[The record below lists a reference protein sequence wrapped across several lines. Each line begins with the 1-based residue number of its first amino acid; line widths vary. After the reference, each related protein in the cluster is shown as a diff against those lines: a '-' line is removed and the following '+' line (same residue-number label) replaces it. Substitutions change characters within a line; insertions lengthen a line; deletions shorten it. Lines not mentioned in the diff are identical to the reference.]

1 MDMRFN
7 YVLVTEEL
15 NMNLSCMQRDLNS
28 GVAAVVRAIPRS
40 QNPLASQLLART
52 EGDSLVL
59 IGTDGETVAITYKLK
74 AAVAT
79 PGQITMEKA
88 RISNLVNNL
97 PNDEVT
103 LESSESG
110 NQAVVKCLRTK
121 AEIAGFNPDEFLVT
135 EFSGDTNISLPAQE
149 FRLALN
155 RTVVAAAQ
163 DDSRPVLTGVQ
174 FEFTANQLRLGAA
187 DGFRLSVHTLDIPGT
202 NVTQSVIV
210 PRNIV
215 REVIRLIDELPI
227 GTDNGSE
234 ATVEMQ
240 VEDAPDGGTRVGFTV
255 GPAQITASL
264 VQGSFPSY
272 EQLIPSDHEVSIE
285 VSVASLMETI
295 RRADGFA
302 RDSSNIVRFTATM
315 GSADNGGKLAIR
327 AQADESGTYDDEI
340 DATVLGG
347 DSNIAFNI
355 AYIRDILAV
364 IDVETIN
371 IEVTS
376 SGNPGVIK
384 ALGDD
389 RLIHVVMP
397 MYVQW

>member
-1 MDMRFN
+1 M
-7 YVLVTEEL
+7 
-15 NMNLSCMQRDLNS
+15 
-28 GVAAVVRAIPRS
+28 
-40 QNPLASQLLART
+40 
-52 EGDSLVL
+52 
-59 IGTDGETVAITYKLK
+59 
-74 AAVAT
+74 
-79 PGQITMEKA
+79 
-88 RISNLVNNL
+88 
-97 PNDEVT
+97 
-103 LESSESG
+103 
-110 NQAVVKCLRTK
+110 
-121 AEIAGFNPDEFLVT
+121 
-135 EFSGDTNISLPAQE
+135 
-149 FRLALN
+149 
-155 RTVVAAAQ
+155 
-163 DDSRPVLTGVQ
+163 
-174 FEFTANQLRLGAA
+174 
-187 DGFRLSVHTLDIPGT
+187 
-202 NVTQSVIV
+202 IV

-215 REVIRLIDELPI
+215 REVIRLIDELPFS
-227 GTDNGSE
+227 TENGSE
-234 ATVEMQ
+234 VTVEMQ
-240 VEDAPDGGTRVGFTV
+240 VEDAADGGTRVGFTV

-302 RDSSNIVRFTATM
+302 RDSSNIVRFTATV
-315 GSADNGGKLAIR
+315 GSADNVGKLAIR

>member
-1 MDMRFN
+1 
-7 YVLVTEEL
+7 
-15 NMNLSCMQRDLNS
+15 MNLSCMQKDLNS

-52 EGDSLVL
+52 EDDSLVL
-59 IGTDGETVAITYKLK
+59 VGTDGETVAITYKLK
-74 AAVAT
+74 AAIAT
-79 PGQITMEKA
+79 AGQITMEKA
-88 RISNLVNNL
+88 RISNLISNL

-135 EFSGDTNISLPAQE
+135 EFSGDTNVVLPAQE
-149 FRLALN
+149 FKLALN

-174 FEFTANQLRLGAA
+174 FEFSTNQLRLGAA
-187 DGFRLSVHTLDIPGT
+187 DGFRLSVHTLDLPGNDT
-202 NVTQSVIV
+202 VASVIV

-227 GTDNGSE
+227 STENSTD

-240 VEDAPDGGTRVGFTV
+240 LEDAPDGGTRVGFTV

-272 EQLIPSDHEVSIE
+272 EQLIPSDHEVSIN
-285 VSVASLMETI
+285 VSVAGLMETI

-302 RDSSNIVRFTATM
+302 RDSSNIVRFTATA
-315 GSADNGGKLAIR
+315 GKAGEGGKLAIR

-340 DATVLGG
+340 DATVTGG

-355 AYIRDILAV
+355 AYIRDILGV
-364 IDVETIN
+364 INVETIN

>member
-7 YVLVTEEL
+7 YVLVTEER

-59 IGTDGETVAITYKLK
+59 VGTDGETVAITYKLK

-149 FRLALN
+149 FKLALN

-174 FEFTANQLRLGAA
+174 FEFTPNQLRLGAA

-234 ATVEMQ
+234 VTVEMQ

-302 RDSSNIVRFTATM
+302 RDSSNIVRFTATV
-315 GSADNGGKLAIR
+315 GSADNVGKLAIR

-384 ALGDD
+384 AFGDD

>member
-1 MDMRFN
+1 
-7 YVLVTEEL
+7 
-15 NMNLSCMQRDLNS
+15 MQRDLNS

-52 EGDSLVL
+52 DGDSFVLV
-59 IGTDGETVAITYKLK
+59 GTDGETVAITYKLP
-74 AAVAT
+74 AAIAT
-79 PGQITMEKA
+79 AGQITMEKA
-88 RISNLVNNL
+88 RISNLISNL

-110 NQAVVKCLRTK
+110 NMAVIKCNRTK

-135 EFSGDTNISLPAQE
+135 EFLGDISVKLPAQQ

-174 FEFTANQLRLGAA
+174 FEFSPNQLRLGAA
-187 DGFRLSVHTLDIPGT
+187 DGFRLSVHSLETPGIDM
-202 NVTQSVIV
+202 TQTVIV

-215 REVIRLIDELPI
+215 REVIRLIDELDVSSD
-227 GTDNGSE
+227 T
-234 ATVEMQ
+234 TVEMQ
-240 VEDAPDGGTRVGFTV
+240 LEDAPDGGTRVGFTV

-264 VQGSFPSY
+264 VQGTFPSY
-272 EQLIPSDHEVSIE
+272 EQLIPSDHEVSIQ
-285 VSVASLMETI
+285 VSVPALMETI

-302 RDSSNIVRFTATM
+302 RDSSNIVRFTATA
-315 GSADNGGKLAIR
+315 GNAGEGGKLAIR

-340 DATVLGG
+340 DATVVGG

-355 AYIRDILAV
+355 AYIRDILGV
-364 IDVETIN
+364 IDVDTIN

>member
-7 YVLVTEEL
+7 YVLVTEER

-59 IGTDGETVAITYKLK
+59 VGTDGETVAITYKLK

-79 PGQITMEKA
+79 PGQITMEKT
-88 RISNLVNNL
+88 RISNLVSNL

-149 FRLALN
+149 FKLALN

-174 FEFTANQLRLGAA
+174 FEFTPNQLRLGAA

-234 ATVEMQ
+234 VTVEMQ

-302 RDSSNIVRFTATM
+302 RDSSNIVRFTATV
-315 GSADNGGKLAIR
+315 GSADNVGKLAIR

-384 ALGDD
+384 AFGDD

>member
-1 MDMRFN
+1 
-7 YVLVTEEL
+7 
-15 NMNLSCMQRDLNS
+15 
-28 GVAAVVRAIPRS
+28 
-40 QNPLASQLLART
+40 
-52 EGDSLVL
+52 
-59 IGTDGETVAITYKLK
+59 
-74 AAVAT
+74 
-79 PGQITMEKA
+79 MEKA
-88 RISNLVNNL
+88 RISNLISNL

-110 NQAVVKCLRTK
+110 NMAVIKCNRTK

-135 EFSGDTNISLPAQE
+135 EFLGDISVKLPAQQ

-174 FEFTANQLRLGAA
+174 FEFSPNQLRLGAA
-187 DGFRLSVHTLDIPGT
+187 DGFRLSVHSLETPGIDM
-202 NVTQSVIV
+202 TQTVIV

-215 REVIRLIDELPI
+215 REVIRLIDELDVSSD
-227 GTDNGSE
+227 T
-234 ATVEMQ
+234 TVEMQ
-240 VEDAPDGGTRVGFTV
+240 LEDAPDGGTRVGFTV

-264 VQGSFPSY
+264 VQGTFPSY
-272 EQLIPSDHEVSIE
+272 EQLIPSDHEVSIQ
-285 VSVASLMETI
+285 VSVPALMETI

-302 RDSSNIVRFTATM
+302 RDSSNIVRFTATA
-315 GSADNGGKLAIR
+315 GNAGEGGKLAIR

-340 DATVLGG
+340 DATVVGG

-355 AYIRDILAV
+355 AYIRDILGV
-364 IDVETIN
+364 IDVDTIN

>member
-1 MDMRFN
+1 
-7 YVLVTEEL
+7 
-15 NMNLSCMQRDLNS
+15 MQRDLNS

-52 EGDSLVL
+52 DGDSLVL
-59 IGTDGETVAITYKLK
+59 VGTDGETVAITYKLK
-74 AAVAT
+74 AAIAT

-88 RISNLVNNL
+88 RISNLISNL

-103 LESSESG
+103 LESSTSG
-110 NQAVVKCLRTK
+110 NKAVIKCNRTK

-135 EFSGDTNISLPAQE
+135 EFSGDISVKLPAQQ

-174 FEFTANQLRLGAA
+174 FEFSPNQLRLGAA
-187 DGFRLSVHTLDIPGT
+187 DGFRLSVHSLETPGID
-202 NVTQSVIV
+202 VTQSVIV

-215 REVIRLIDELPI
+215 REVIRLIDELDVSAD
-227 GTDNGSE
+227 T
-234 ATVEMQ
+234 TVEMQ
-240 VEDAPDGGTRVGFTV
+240 LEDAPDGGTRVGFTV

-272 EQLIPSDHEVSIE
+272 EQLIPTDHEVSIQ
-285 VSVASLMETI
+285 VSVLALMETI

-302 RDSSNIVRFTATM
+302 RDSSNIVRFTATA
-315 GSADNGGKLAIR
+315 GNTDEGGKLAIR

-340 DATVLGG
+340 DATVVGG

-355 AYIRDILAV
+355 AYIRDILGV
-364 IDVETIN
+364 IDVDIIN

-397 MYVQW
+397 KYVQW

>member
-1 MDMRFN
+1 
-7 YVLVTEEL
+7 
-15 NMNLSCMQRDLNS
+15 MNLSCMQRDLNS

-52 EGDSLVL
+52 DGDSLVL
-59 IGTDGETVAITYKLK
+59 VGTDGETVAITYKLP
-74 AAVAT
+74 AAIAT
-79 PGQITMEKA
+79 AGQITMEKA
-88 RISNLVNNL
+88 RISNLISNL

-110 NQAVVKCLRTK
+110 NMAVIKCNRTK

-135 EFSGDTNISLPAQE
+135 EFLGDISVKLPAQQ

-174 FEFTANQLRLGAA
+174 FEFSPNQLRLGAA
-187 DGFRLSVHTLDIPGT
+187 DGFRLSVHSLETPGIDM
-202 NVTQSVIV
+202 TQTVIV

-215 REVIRLIDELPI
+215 REVIRLIDELDVSSD
-227 GTDNGSE
+227 T
-234 ATVEMQ
+234 TVEMQ
-240 VEDAPDGGTRVGFTV
+240 LEDAPDGGTRVGFTV

-264 VQGSFPSY
+264 VQGTFPSY
-272 EQLIPSDHEVSIE
+272 EQLIPSDHEVSIQ
-285 VSVASLMETI
+285 VSVPALMETI

-302 RDSSNIVRFTATM
+302 RDSSNIVRFTATA
-315 GSADNGGKLAIR
+315 GNAGEGGKLAIR

-340 DATVLGG
+340 DATVVGG

-355 AYIRDILAV
+355 AYIRDILGV
-364 IDVETIN
+364 IDVDTIN

>member
-7 YVLVTEEL
+7 YVLVTEER

-59 IGTDGETVAITYKLK
+59 VGTDGETVAITYKLK

-79 PGQITMEKA
+79 PGQITMEKT
-88 RISNLVNNL
+88 RISNLVSNL

-149 FRLALN
+149 FKLALN

-174 FEFTANQLRLGAA
+174 FEFTPNQLRLGAA

-215 REVIRLIDELPI
+215 REVIRLIDELSI
-227 GTDNGSE
+227 GPDNSSE
-234 ATVEMQ
+234 VAVEMQ

-302 RDSSNIVRFTATM
+302 RDSSNIVRFTATV
-315 GSADNGGKLAIR
+315 GSADNVGKLAIR

-340 DATVLGG
+340 DAAVLGG

>member
-1 MDMRFN
+1 
-7 YVLVTEEL
+7 
-15 NMNLSCMQRDLNS
+15 MNLSCMQRDLNS

-40 QNPLASQLLART
+40 QNTLANQLLART
-52 EGDSLVL
+52 DGDSLVL
-59 IGTDGETVAITYKLK
+59 VGTDGETVAITYKLK
-74 AAVAT
+74 AAIAT
-79 PGQITMEKA
+79 AGQITMEKA
-88 RISNLVNNL
+88 RISNLISNL

-110 NQAVVKCLRTK
+110 NKAVIKCNRTK

-135 EFSGDTNISLPAQE
+135 EFSGDISVKLPAAQ

-174 FEFTANQLRLGAA
+174 FEFLPNQLRLGAA
-187 DGFRLSVHTLDIPGT
+187 DGFRLSVHSLETPGID
-202 NVTQSVIV
+202 VTQSVIV

-215 REVIRLIDELPI
+215 REVIRLIDELDVS
-227 GTDNGSE
+227 TDT
-234 ATVEMQ
+234 TVEMQ
-240 VEDAPDGGTRVGFTV
+240 LEDAPDGGTRVGFTV

-272 EQLIPSDHEVSIE
+272 EQLIPSDHEVSIQ
-285 VSVASLMETI
+285 VSVPALMETI
-295 RRADGFA
+295 RRAEGFA
-302 RDSSNIVRFTATM
+302 RDSSNIVRFTATA
-315 GSADNGGKLAIR
+315 GNTGEGGKLAIR

-340 DATVLGG
+340 DATVVGG

-355 AYIRDILAV
+355 AYIRDILGV
-364 IDVETIN
+364 IDADTIN

>member
-1 MDMRFN
+1 
-7 YVLVTEEL
+7 
-15 NMNLSCMQRDLNS
+15 MQRDLNS

-52 EGDSLVL
+52 DGDSLVL
-59 IGTDGETVAITYKLK
+59 VGTDGETVAITYKLP
-74 AAVAT
+74 AAIAT
-79 PGQITMEKA
+79 AGQITMEKA
-88 RISNLVNNL
+88 RISNLISNL

-110 NQAVVKCLRTK
+110 NMAVIKCNRTK

-135 EFSGDTNISLPAQE
+135 EFLGDISVKLPAQQ

-174 FEFTANQLRLGAA
+174 FEFSPNQLRLGAA
-187 DGFRLSVHTLDIPGT
+187 DGFRLSVHSLETPGIDM
-202 NVTQSVIV
+202 TQTVIV

-215 REVIRLIDELPI
+215 REVIRLIDELDVSSD
-227 GTDNGSE
+227 T
-234 ATVEMQ
+234 TVEMQ
-240 VEDAPDGGTRVGFTV
+240 LEDAPDGGTRVGFTV

-264 VQGSFPSY
+264 VQGTFPSY
-272 EQLIPSDHEVSIE
+272 EQLIPSDHEVSIQ
-285 VSVASLMETI
+285 VSVPALMETI

-302 RDSSNIVRFTATM
+302 RDSSNIVRFTATA
-315 GSADNGGKLAIR
+315 GNAGEGGKLAIR

-340 DATVLGG
+340 DATVVGG

-355 AYIRDILAV
+355 AYIRDILGV
-364 IDVETIN
+364 IDVDTIN

>member
-52 EGDSLVL
+52 EDDSLVL
-59 IGTDGETVAITYKLK
+59 VGTDGETVAITYKLK

-79 PGQITMEKA
+79 PGQITMEKT
-88 RISNLVNNL
+88 RISNLVSNL

-149 FRLALN
+149 FKLALN

-174 FEFTANQLRLGAA
+174 FEFTPNQLRLGAA

-215 REVIRLIDELPI
+215 REVIRLIDELSI
-227 GTDNGSE
+227 GPDNSSE
-234 ATVEMQ
+234 VAVEMQ

-302 RDSSNIVRFTATM
+302 RDSSNIVRFTATV

-340 DATVLGG
+340 DAAVLGG

>member
-7 YVLVTEEL
+7 YVLVTEER

-59 IGTDGETVAITYKLK
+59 VGTDGETVAITYKLK

-79 PGQITMEKA
+79 PGQITMEKT
-88 RISNLVNNL
+88 RISNLVSNL

-149 FRLALN
+149 FKLALN

-174 FEFTANQLRLGAA
+174 FEFTPNQLRLGAA

-215 REVIRLIDELPI
+215 REVIRLIDELSI
-227 GTDNGSE
+227 GPDNSSE
-234 ATVEMQ
+234 VAVEMQ

-302 RDSSNIVRFTATM
+302 RDSSNIVRFTATV

-340 DATVLGG
+340 DAAVLGG

>member
-1 MDMRFN
+1 
-7 YVLVTEEL
+7 
-15 NMNLSCMQRDLNS
+15 MNLSCIQRDLNS

-52 EGDSLVL
+52 DGDSLVL
-59 IGTDGETVAITYKLK
+59 VGTDGETVAITYRLK
-74 AAVAT
+74 AAIAT
-79 PGQITMEKA
+79 AGQITMEKA
-88 RISNLVNNL
+88 RISNLISNL

-103 LESSESG
+103 LESSKSG
-110 NQAVVKCLRTK
+110 NKAVIKCNRTK

-135 EFSGDTNISLPAQE
+135 EFSGDISVKLPAQQ

-174 FEFTANQLRLGAA
+174 FEFSPNQLRLGAA
-187 DGFRLSVHTLDIPGT
+187 DGFRLSVHSLETPGID
-202 NVTQSVIV
+202 VTQSVIV

-215 REVIRLIDELPI
+215 REVIRLIDELDVSAD
-227 GTDNGSE
+227 T
-234 ATVEMQ
+234 TVEMQ
-240 VEDAPDGGTRVGFTV
+240 LEDSPDGGTRVGFTI

-272 EQLIPSDHEVSIE
+272 EQLIPTEHEVSIQ
-285 VSVASLMETI
+285 VSVPALMETI

-302 RDSSNIVRFTATM
+302 RDSSNIVRFTATA
-315 GSADNGGKLAIR
+315 GNTGEGGELAIR

-340 DATVLGG
+340 DATVVGG

-355 AYIRDILAV
+355 AYIRDILGV
-364 IDVETIN
+364 IDVDVIN

>member
-1 MDMRFN
+1 
-7 YVLVTEEL
+7 
-15 NMNLSCMQRDLNS
+15 
-28 GVAAVVRAIPRS
+28 
-40 QNPLASQLLART
+40 
-52 EGDSLVL
+52 
-59 IGTDGETVAITYKLK
+59 
-74 AAVAT
+74 
-79 PGQITMEKA
+79 MEKA
-88 RISNLVNNL
+88 RLSNLVSNL

-110 NQAVVKCLRTK
+110 NQAVVRCLRTK

-135 EFSGDTNISLPAQE
+135 DFSGDTNISLPAQE
-149 FRLALN
+149 FKMALN

-174 FEFTANQLRLGAA
+174 FEFTPNQLRLGAA

-202 NVTQSVIV
+202 EVTQSVIV

-215 REVIRLIDELPI
+215 REVIRLIDELPL
-227 GTDNGSE
+227 GSE
-234 ATVEMQ
+234 NPSDVAVEMQ
-240 VEDAPDGGTRVGFTV
+240 LEDTPDGGTRVGFTV

-285 VSVASLMETI
+285 VSVAALMETI

-302 RDSSNIVRFTATM
+302 RDSSNIVRFTATA
-315 GSADNGGKLAIR
+315 GSAADGGKLAIR

-340 DATVLGG
+340 DATVIGG

-355 AYIRDILAV
+355 AYIRDILGV
-364 IDVETIN
+364 IDVDMIN